1 MWKWRRWQ
9 VIPIELE
16 LEAFGPYAERTR
28 ISFEQFQESGL
39 FLICGDTGSGKT
51 TIFDAIAFALYDTAS
66 GETRKMETLHSDY
79 VETKKSSEVRLLF
92 SHKGKRYQVIRSFNG
107 KRKNE
112 AVLEE
117 EQKEGLTGRKAVNE
131 RLREILGLDYQQFK
145 QISMIAQGEFLNLLL
160 AKSEVRSEIF
170 RKVFDTEFYKRLA
183 EVLKSKAVHLREEE
197 KLRKEREHQLLF
209 GLEEELEK
217 EFGKKDEIWQI
228 PEEMEKILEKKIEWL
243 KEEEKRQKEAEKEEE
258 SKKAEILKAWEQIK
272 TINRD
277 LEQLEE
283 LRESLKKEKEKKRE
297 FSQKERELEKIK
309 KAVLYIKPVLD
320 RYEEK
325 KTALKTEEDSY
336 REICARQKEQKQNT
350 GKLRQ
355 EQKEAE
361 QNERKYE
368 KIQCLEAECLELEKE
383 HEKLNA
389 LCNLQTKKEEVQ
401 EQLKT
406 EIKEAKQAV
415 LEYETET
422 EKFFCAQAGILAK
435 SLEEGVPCPVCGSV
449 LHPHPAVVLEDVL
462 TQEKLKAKEHEKKQL
477 EEKRQQTMQK
487 FLQLEKEIEKS
498 AKELS
503 VNPDFFWKEIHAK
516 LEQSEQRRNQKEMKI
531 RELRQSMKKEVRDS
545 ETVQKEWIENLEQE
559 AGLLK
564 EKEICKMQIESLK
577 TEKKEYQTRLR
588 CAVKEQNFKS
598 EKEAVIFCEKQEKLL
613 ELERETADY
622 KKTLHKLL
630 GQIKILEKTLLG
642 QKKQSEE
649 EKRKKFEQTEQKL
662 EKIRLELREIYKCIS
677 FYEQTLGQLKKLWEE
692 SEKNRKERLAL
703 LMLSDT
709 ASGTL
714 TGKPKLSFER
724 YVQSA
729 YFKQI
734 VAEANQRLE
743 QMTNGRYELLV
754 EETGTNKKSQ
764 SGLDLQ
770 VYDYHTGKVRS
781 VRSLSGGESFQAAL
795 SLALGVSG
803 VISQFAGGIRVETL
817 FIDEGFGSLD
827 EQSLELAVDTLR
839 QLSSQGCMIGIIS
852 HVKELKEQIFGRIEI
867 KKGQKGSQ
875 ILTAF

>member
-1 MWKWRRWQ
+1 MRWRRQQ

-16 LEAFGPYAERTR
+16 LEAFGPYAECTQ
-28 ISFEQFQESGL
+28 ISFEQFEENGL

-79 VETKKSSEVRLLF
+79 VEPKKSSRVRLLF
-92 SHKGKRYQVIRSFNG
+92 SHKGKRCQVIRSFNG

-117 EQKEGLTGRKAVNE
+117 AEKEVLTGRKAVNE
-131 RLREILGLDYQQFK
+131 RLKEILGLDYQQFK

-170 RKVFDTEFYKRLA
+170 RKVFDTGFYKRLA
-183 EVLKSKAVHLREEE
+183 EVLKSEAGTLREEE
-197 KLRKEREHQLLF
+197 KLRKERECQLLAGLGEEFEKKF
-209 GLEEELEK
+209 GEK
-217 EFGKKDEIWQI
+217 DKNWQI
-228 PEEMEKILEKKIEWL
+228 PAEVEKALEEKIGLL
-243 KEEEKRQKEAEKEEE
+243 REEEKRQKEAERKEETNKE
-258 SKKAEILKAWEQIK
+258 EILKAWEQIK
-272 TINRD
+272 NTNRD
-277 LEQLEE
+277 LQQLEQL
-283 LRESLKKEKEKKRE
+283 REILKKERERKQEFAKKEKE
-297 FSQKERELEKIK
+297 LEQIK
-309 KAVLYIKPVLD
+309 KSVLYVKPILVK
-320 RYEEK
+320 YEEK
-325 KTALKTEEDSY
+325 KTALEKENIRY
-336 REICARQKEQKQNT
+336 QEICGRQKEQKQNT
-350 GKLRQ
+350 GRLKK

-368 KIQCLEAECLELEKE
+368 KIQCLETKCLELEEKE
-383 HEKLNA
+383 KKLTA
-389 LCNLQTKKEEVQ
+389 LCKLQKQKEALQ
-401 EQLKT
+401 EQLKA

-415 LEYETET
+415 FEYETEK
-422 EKFFCAQAGILAK
+422 EKFFCAQAGILAQ
-435 SLEEGVPCPVCGSV
+435 SLKEGIPCPVCGSV
-449 LHPHPAVVLEDVL
+449 SHPHPAVILEEVLS
-462 TQEKLKAKEHEKKQL
+462 QEELKEKEQDKKRL
-477 EEKRQQTMQK
+477 EEKRQQTLRD
-487 FLQLEKEIEKS
+487 FLQLEKEVEKS

-503 VNPDFFWKEIHAK
+503 INPDFLWKESKTK
-516 LEQSEQRRNQKEMKI
+516 LEQTEQKKNQKETKI
-531 RELRQSMKKEVRDS
+531 EELKRSIKKEVRGS
-545 ETVQKEWIENLEQE
+545 EVIQKEWIENLEKE

-564 EKEICKMQIESLK
+564 EKEICKKQIESLK

-588 CAVKEQNFKS
+588 TAVKEQNFKS

-630 GQIKILEKTLLG
+630 GQIKILEKTLFG
-642 QKKQSEE
+642 KKKQSEE
-649 EKRKKFEQTEQKL
+649 EKQKMFDVTEQKL
-662 EKIRLELREIYKCIS
+662 EKIRMELKEIYQRIH
-677 FYEQTLGQLKKLWEE
+677 FYEKTLEQLKNLWEE
-692 SEKNRKERLAL
+692 SSKTRKERLAL
-703 LMLSDT
+703 LSLSDT

-714 TGKPKLSFER
+714 TGKPKLSLER
-724 YVQSA
+724 YVQSV

-734 VAEANQRLE
+734 VVEANQRLE
-743 QMTNGRYELLV
+743 QMTDGRYELLV
-754 EETGTNKKSQ
+754 EESAANLKSQ

-803 VISQFAGGIRVETL
+803 VISQFAGGIRIETL

-827 EQSLELAVDTLR
+827 EQSLELAVKTLR
-839 QLSSQGCMIGIIS
+839 ELSSQGCMIGIIS
-852 HVKELKEQIFGRIEI
+852 HVKELKEQIFYKIEV

-875 ILTAF
+875 ILTGF

>member
-1 MWKWRRWQ
+1 M
-9 VIPIELE
+9 IPIELE

-79 VETKKSSEVRLLF
+79 VEAKKSSEVRLLF

-117 EQKEGLTGRKAVNE
+117 EQKEEILTGRKAVNE

-183 EVLKSKAVHLREEE
+183 EVLKSKAIHLREEE
-197 KLRKEREHQLLF
+197 KLRKERERQLLS
-209 GLEEELEK
+209 GLEEEFEK
-217 EFGKKDEIWQI
+217 EFGKQDEVWQS
-228 PEEMEKILEKKIEWL
+228 PEEIEKILEKKLEWL

-258 SKKAEILKAWEQIK
+258 SKKAEILKVWEQVK

-309 KAVLYIKPVLD
+309 KAVLYIKPILD

-325 KTALKTEEDSY
+325 KTALEAEEIRY
-336 REICARQKEQKQNT
+336 RKICERQKAQKQKT

-361 QNERKYE
+361 QNEKKYE
-368 KIQCLEAECLELEKE
+368 KIECLEAECLELETE
-383 HEKLNA
+383 HKKLST
-389 LCNLQTKKEEVQ
+389 LCNLQTQKEKLQ

-415 LEYETET
+415 FEYETEK
-422 EKFFCAQAGILAK
+422 EKIFCAQAGILAK
-435 SLEEGVPCPVCGSV
+435 SLKEGVPCPVCGSV
-449 LHPHPAVVLEDVL
+449 LHPHPAVVLEEVL
-462 TQEKLKAKEHEKKQL
+462 TQEELKEKEREKKQL
-477 EEKRQQTMQK
+477 EEKRQQTMQN
-487 FLQLEKEIEKS
+487 FLQLEKEVEKS
-498 AKELS
+498 AKELL
-503 VNPDFFWKEIHAK
+503 VNPDFFWKEVHAK
-516 LEQSEQRRNQKEMKI
+516 LEQTGQKRSQKEIKI
-531 RELRQSMKKEVRDS
+531 RELRQSVKKEVRDS
-545 ETVQKEWIENLEQE
+545 KTVPKEWIENLEKE
-559 AGLLK
+559 AGILK
-564 EKEICKMQIESLK
+564 EKEICKKQIEALK
-577 TEKKEYQTRLR
+577 TEKKEYQTKLR
-588 CAVKEQNFKS
+588 SAVKEQNFKS
-598 EKEAVIFCEKQEKLL
+598 EKEARIFCEKQEKLL
-613 ELERETADY
+613 KLEQETADY

-662 EKIRLELREIYKCIS
+662 EKIRLELREIYKRIS

-692 SEKNRKERLAL
+692 SEKTRKERLAL
-703 LMLSDT
+703 LSLSDT

-734 VAEANQRLE
+734 VVEANQRLE

-754 EETGTNKKSQ
+754 EETGANKKSQ

-803 VISQFAGGIRVETL
+803 VISQFAGGICIETL

-827 EQSLELAVDTLR
+827 EQSLELAVDTLC

-867 KKGQKGSQ
+867 KKEQKGSR